1 VEAQVEAQDGEQAA
15 EQSGIEFPSRENL
28 EDQLTAFEKKAE
40 EYKEKAL
47 LAHAELE
54 NVRKRAER
62 DVQNAHRYAN
72 DKLLTEMLPVIDSL
86 TRAQEGVNSE
96 DPQVQAMC
104 EGIQL
109 TLDLLEKTL
118 AKFAVE
124 AIAPETGE
132 AFNPE
137 QHEAMSMAP
146 AGDVASG
153 CVVQTL
159 QKGYLLNGRVLRAA
173 MVIVAQ

>member
-1 VEAQVEAQDGEQAA
+1 
-15 EQSGIEFPSRENL
+15 
-28 EDQLTAFEKKAE
+28 
-40 EYKEKAL
+40 
-47 LAHAELE
+47 
-54 NVRKRAER
+54 
-62 DVQNAHRYAN
+62 
-72 DKLLTEMLPVIDSL
+72 
-86 TRAQEGVNSE
+86 
-96 DPQVQAMC
+96 
-104 EGIQL
+104 L